1 MSSSRGSGR
10 KTSAATAAAGTPSVE
25 VSDAITSRRA
35 AAGTT
40 RHRSQAAAPRRSAP
54 AEPTGGRGG
63 AHSAAAAAARA
74 RAPRGGASTVTL
86 SAEAREARDRYVEH
100 LHKVRALRQRS
111 SQALESVTEK
121 VRQQRPQVEA
131 LMRRSG
137 VQAMPVSIPEVD
149 EHGKPTGEE
158 DTFYVRY
165 FQRTSNPV
173 FTAKSVSTV
182 LQAEDEEEASRRRV
196 SDLMAAASS
205 VLQTHE
211 QRMAAAAE
219 KQKRQGQVEQRK
231 RQAAQ
236 RKREREQEQEAA
248 RAARESA
255 KRERQRATT
264 MERRNVDML
273 LSRLSSG
280 PG

>member
-1 MSSSRGSGR
+1 M
-10 KTSAATAAAGTPSVE
+10 
-25 VSDAITSRRA
+25 
-35 AAGTT
+35 
-40 RHRSQAAAPRRSAP
+40 AAPGRAP
-54 AEPTGGRGG
+54 SE
-63 AHSAAAAAARA
+63 AARA
-74 RAPRGGASTVTL
+74 RTRPPGAAAGGSRAQLDGASSTQRARAASTATTL
-86 SAEAREARDRYVEH
+86 SSEARAARDQYVEH

-111 SQALESVTEK
+111 AQALEGVMEK
-121 VRQQRPQVEA
+121 VKQQRPQVEA

-149 EHGKPTGEE
+149 EHGRPTGEE
-158 DTFYVRY
+158 DTFYIRY
-165 FQRTSNPV
+165 FQRSSNPV

-196 SDLMAAASS
+196 SDLMAAAST
-205 VLQTHE
+205 VLEAHE
-211 QRMAAAAE
+211 HRMAAATE
-219 KQKRQGQVEQRK
+219 KEAKNKQVEQRK

-236 RKREREQEQEAA
+236 RKRQREQKQEAS

-264 MERRNVDML
+264 MEKRNVDML
-273 LSRLSSG
+273 LTRLSSG